1 MPEKVAQFLVNLS
14 IAAAEFDSATGQNFS
29 ELLSSLCSYRTFDF
43 GDKDSSRRSDFPIDE
58 EYEDSSRRSYFLIN
72 LHSYVKDYETKT
84 DKSLLPALHSVY
96 QSAPAV
102 WSIDLSKR
110 KASIFLE
117 VLKLQT
123 QKKPVE
129 LRGWSDEESE
139 VRSFLQCLPYISQ
152 LRSVK
157 CLIHSVH
164 TVK

>member
-1 MPEKVAQFLVNLS
+1 MPEKVSQFLVNLGV
-14 IAAAEFDSATGQNFS
+14 AAAECDSATGQNFS
-29 ELLSSLCSYRTFDF
+29 KILSSVCSYRTFPL
-43 GDKDSSRRSDFPIDE
+43 GD
-58 EYEDSSRRSYFLIN
+58 EDSSRQSDFLID
-72 LHSYVKDYETKT
+72 LYSYVKDYETKT
-84 DKSLLPALHSVY
+84 DRSLLPALHSVY

-123 QKKPVE
+123 QKRPVE

-152 LRSVK
+152 LRSV
-157 CLIHSVH
+157 SF
-164 TVK
+164 

>member
-1 MPEKVAQFLVNLS
+1 MPEKVSQFLVNLS
-14 IAAAEFDSATGQNFS
+14 VAAAECDSDTGENFS
-29 ELLSSLCSYRTFDF
+29 KILSSVCSYSTFEF
-43 GDKDSSRRSDFPIDE
+43 GYGDSSRRSDFLID
-58 EYEDSSRRSYFLIN
+58 

-84 DKSLLPALHSVY
+84 DRSLPQSLQSVY
-96 QSAPAV
+96 QLVPPV

-110 KASIFLE
+110 EASILLE

-123 QKKPVE
+123 HQKPVE
-129 LRGWSDEESE
+129 LKGWSDEESE

-157 CLIHSVH
+157 CSTYLVH

>member
-1 MPEKVAQFLVNLS
+1 MPEKVSQFLVNLS
-14 IAAAEFDSATGQNFS
+14 IAAAEFDSATEQNFS
-29 ELLSSLCSYRTFDF
+29 KIVSSVCSYSTFPLGHEDIC
-43 GDKDSSRRSDFPIDE
+43 KRSDFLIDL
-58 EYEDSSRRSYFLIN
+58 Y
-72 LHSYVKDYETKT
+72 SYVKDYETKT
-84 DKSLLPALHSVY
+84 DRSLLPALQSVY

-123 QKKPVE
+123 QKRPVE

-152 LRSVK
+152 LRCVK
-157 CLIHSVH
+157 LFHSRKPFLSLAH
-164 TVK
+164 